1 MTRLLK
7 ESNKVSLVL
16 AVAFVFGILATFYS
30 YYNTGNRLASGQVDG
45 AWSGT
50 YWASA
55 IAFLFG
61 AAAIYAAISY
71 KREVIVYRE
80 KSLEEINQDAAAE
93 QGAANQISLDAFRKA
108 ISEADTATAKLQAG
122 LNNICKELEVGQGA
136 TYLATTENGVRK
148 VVLASGYALNIGESA
163 VISYEYGEGLV
174 GQAASEGK
182 ALYIDDVPEGYIKII
197 SGLGTASPR
206 YLLIAPMLR
215 GKDVAGV
222 IELATFTPL
231 SQEQRKFVEDAAA
244 ELSQSLNNNE

>member
-1 MTRLLK
+1 M
-7 ESNKVSLVL
+7 SLVL

-30 YYNTGNRLASGQVDG
+30 YYNTANRLASGQVEG

-55 IAFLFG
+55 IAFFFG

-80 KSLEEINQDAAAE
+80 KSLEEANQDAAAGE
-93 QGAANQISLDAFRKA
+93 QGSANQISLDNFRKA
-108 ISEADTATAKLQAG
+108 LTEADAATTKLQAG

-136 TYLATTENGVRK
+136 AYLAAIENGVRK
-148 VVLASGYALNIGESA
+148 VVLSSGYALNIGEST

-215 GKDVAGV
+215 GKEVAGV

-231 SQEQRKFVEDAAA
+231 SQEQRKFVEDAAS